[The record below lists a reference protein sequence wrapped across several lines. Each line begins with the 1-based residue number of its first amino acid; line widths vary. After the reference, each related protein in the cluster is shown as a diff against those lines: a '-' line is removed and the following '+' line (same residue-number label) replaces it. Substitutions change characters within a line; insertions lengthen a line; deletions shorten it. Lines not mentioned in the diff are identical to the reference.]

1 MSSCS
6 PSSSAWMLTTAQ
18 HCLAGVFLGEKKTEH
33 FIHVHDRT
41 CDRLHRL
48 LCDRNAWVHLLQGVD
63 DFSKEKVEE
72 LVSFGGN
79 RGPEMMAELLGAI
92 ACKMK
97 VHRHNRNVKVSIKG
111 FRIPDKNNNNNNNQ
125 GDGRR
130 SPG

>member
-1 MSSCS
+1 M
-6 PSSSAWMLTTAQ
+6 
-18 HCLAGVFLGEKKTEH
+18 
-33 FIHVHDRT
+33 
-41 CDRLHRL
+41 
-48 LCDRNAWVHLLQGVD
+48 CDRNAWVHLLQGVD

-72 LVSFGGN
+72 LVRFGGN

-130 SPG
+130 SPGKQG